1 MSAIFFCMSSL
12 DYMFC
17 QHGYCYSER
26 GVWLALTGARISF
39 PLDKSVVVRFLDRL
53 IGFLI

>member
-39 PLDKSVVVRFLDRL
+39 PLDKSVIVRFLDRW
-53 IGFLI
+53 IDFLI

>member
-12 DYMFC
+12 DYMSC
-17 QHGYCYSER
+17 QYGYCYNER
-26 GVWLALTGARISF
+26 GVCLALTGAPILF
-39 PLDKSVVVRFLDRL
+39 PLDKSVVIRFLDRL